1 MKWVIVSLF
10 TYWAIKRVFRIINVV
25 KNQDQ
30 TKIKTTPTNR
40 QKMMMVSPI
49 LKKWNN

>member
-25 KNQDQ
+25 QNQDSNQ
-30 TKIKTTPTNR
+30 KQNNTKN
-40 QKMMMVSPI
+40 S
-49 LKKWNN
+49 NNDDDGFTDFEEVE

>member
-30 TKIKTTPTNR
+30 SQN
-40 QKMMMVSPI
+40 Q
-49 LKKWNN
+49 NNPNQSKENDDGFTDFEEVE

>member
-30 TKIKTTPTNR
+30 N
-40 QKMMMVSPI
+40 QNQ
-49 LKKWNN
+49 NNPNQSTGNDDDFTDFEEVE

>member
-25 KNQDQ
+25 QNQDSNQ
-30 TKIKTTPTNR
+30 NKNNTKN
-40 QKMMMVSPI
+40 S
-49 LKKWNN
+49 NNDDDGFTDFEEVE

>member
-30 TKIKTTPTNR
+30 SRN
-40 QKMMMVSPI
+40 Q
-49 LKKWNN
+49 NNPNQSTGNDDGFTDFEEVE

>member
-30 TKIKTTPTNR
+30 S
-40 QKMMMVSPI
+40 QKQ
-49 LKKWNN
+49 NNPNQSTENDDGFTDFEEVE

>member
-10 TYWAIKRVFRIINVV
+10 TYWAIKRVFRIIKLV

-30 TKIKTTPTNR
+30 SQN
-40 QKMMMVSPI
+40 QNNPI
-49 LKKWNN
+49 QLTENDDGFTDFEEVE